1 MITLKIIQQNIASAI
16 KQSNLTQTELGK
28 KLGVS
33 QQTISHYIKGDK
45 LPALDTFAN
54 LCLLLD
60 VNPQDILTE
69 KPF

>member
-1 MITLKIIQQNIASAI
+1 MITLKNIQQNIASAI